1 MSYRIVTRFRKSNR
15 LLVISFLNGYIDP
28 AKDSYDTY
36 HKPLFGI
43 KDFKALIH
51 NKHFLINPWKTNK
64 DNLKNREMFRNV
76 KKRWLYNKKLIRL
89 FVLSK
94 IFKTSFVLIYRD
106 KTSTSIRQQIDF
118 TGKLEDNDSEK
129 LFFIGEN
136 W

>member
-1 MSYRIVTRFRKSNR
+1 
-15 LLVISFLNGYIDP
+15 
-28 AKDSYDTY
+28 
-36 HKPLFGI
+36 
-43 KDFKALIH
+43 
-51 NKHFLINPWKTNK
+51 
-64 DNLKNREMFRNV
+64 MFRNV

-106 KTSTSIRQQIDF
+106 KTSTSILQQIDF